1 MRTFMFAT
9 LGLGLLLAP
18 VVAEAKG
25 KGGSY
30 CKAFTQAECTADKG
44 CAWRT
49 EHAAGDINPKSGKA
63 YKRAAGA
70 ACHFSPKDAQEI
82 LAKQFGKK

>member
-9 LGLGLLLAP
+9 LGASMLLVP
-18 VVAEAKG
+18 VAAEA

-30 CKAFTQAECTADKG
+30 CKAFTQAECTGDKG

-49 EHAAGDINPKSGKA
+49 EHAAGDVNPKSGKA
-63 YKRAAGA
+63 YKRAATA
-70 ACHFSPKDAQEI
+70 ACHFSPKDAQVI